1 MQCGHFVSRVYLVTR
16 WDENNCRVQCVGCNM
31 FGGGKTLDF
40 EENLIDEIGED
51 EVRELKQR
59 RHQTVKLDNAWY
71 EEQIVHYKELVKK
84 LGGW

>member
-1 MQCGHFVSRVYLVTR
+1 
-16 WDENNCRVQCVGCNM
+16 M

-51 EVRELKQR
+51 EVTELKQR